1 MQIERRSFQT
11 EIRSHEDGDKR
22 TIVGHAAV
30 FNTLSEDL
38 GGFREKIAP
47 GAFKKAIEKDDVRAL
62 LNHDPNIIL
71 GRNTAGTLR
80 LKEDKKG
87 LAIELDPPDTAAG
100 RDLMVSM
107 ERGDITQMSFGF
119 RTIVQEWDESD
130 QNNVVRTLREVDL
143 FDVSPVV
150 FPAYPETDVA
160 LREYRAWRELNKPGI
175 WKEPIRRREVDLI
188 CSTEPVNAGG
198 WRQDAAGNWFRH
210 NLAQWAWPL
219 PRGFDAELKSR
230 GMEIIL
236 PRI

>member
-11 EIRSHEDGDKR
+11 EIRIHEDGDKR

-47 GAFKKAIEKDDVRAL
+47 GAFKKAIEKDDIRAL

-150 FPAYPETDVA
+150 FPAYPQTDVA
-160 LREYRAWRELNKPGI
+160 LREYRAWQKSNKPGI
-175 WKEPIRRREVDLI
+175 WKVHLARRRL
-188 CSTEPVNAGG
+188 
-198 WRQDAAGNWFRH
+198 
-210 NLAQWAWPL
+210 
-219 PRGFDAELKSR
+219 EL
-230 GMEIIL
+230 L
-236 PRI
+236 DT